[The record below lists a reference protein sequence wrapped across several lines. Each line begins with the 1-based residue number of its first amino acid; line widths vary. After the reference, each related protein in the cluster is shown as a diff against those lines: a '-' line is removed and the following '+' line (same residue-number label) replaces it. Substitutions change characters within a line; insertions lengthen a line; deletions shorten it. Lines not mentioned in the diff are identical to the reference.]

1 MGIVSLCQCTCATIS
16 TTWSHVSSWLG
27 WYYYRLL
34 DIMILWLDYHVWIV
48 SALGKLRSLPGFL
61 GCSSVERAQIGQA
74 TTGSSDESQQSQIEG
89 SQIAL
94 CGKRNTLK
102 VGELNEMCQYEVI
115 HFHCG
120 HAGRRL
126 IKHCHFARNDPNH
139 QCFGAWSI
147 KREWISANQSCQTCV
162 QREMMRRA
170 QQAQLRI

>member
-1 MGIVSLCQCTCATIS
+1 MFPAGSAGTTPGCLTSRSFGS
-16 TTWSHVSSWLG
+16 TTTSRVSK
-27 WYYYRLL
+27 
-34 DIMILWLDYHVWIV
+34 VP
-48 SALGKLRSLPGFL
+48 K
-61 GCSSVERAQIGQA
+61 
-74 TTGSSDESQQSQIEG
+74 EG
-89 SQIAL
+89 PQIAL
-94 CGKRNTLK
+94 DSERNFFK
-102 VGELNEMCQYEVI
+102 VRNVNEMCQYEVI

>member
-1 MGIVSLCQCTCATIS
+1 
-16 TTWSHVSSWLG
+16 
-27 WYYYRLL
+27 
-34 DIMILWLDYHVWIV
+34 MILWLDYH
-48 SALGKLRSLPGFL
+48 
-61 GCSSVERAQIGQA
+61 
-74 TTGSSDESQQSQIEG
+74 
-89 SQIAL
+89 
-94 CGKRNTLK
+94 
-102 VGELNEMCQYEVI
+102 YEVI

>member
-1 MGIVSLCQCTCATIS
+1 
-16 TTWSHVSSWLG
+16 
-27 WYYYRLL
+27 
-34 DIMILWLDYHVWIV
+34 MILWLDYHVRIV
-48 SALGKLRSLPGFL
+48 SGLGKLRSLPGFL
-61 GCSSVERAQIGQA
+61 GCSSVERTQIGEA
-74 TTGSSDESQQSQIEG
+74 TTRSSDESQYSQRKG
-89 SQIAL
+89 SQVAL
-94 CGKRNTLK
+94 RGDRNFSK
-102 VGELNEMCQYEVI
+102 IRNIDEMCQYEVI